1 MTLVFIGHC
10 YKYELESICRLFY
23 HCQRLELRYDAA
35 DLSGEQLILTRKK
48 QGRTHT
54 WLLAAV
60 REGGRLYRRHLVIP
74 NRTERY
80 EKTCERL
87 LCRLVF
93 ELLSELTGIRPA
105 WGILTGI
112 RPVKNLQWD
121 EERGISPEESDRE
134 LREDYLV
141 SEEKIRLCHMIH
153 DLQRPIIAA
162 SQKNSVSLYISIPF
176 CPSRCSYCSFVSH
189 SIASKAARQMLPE
202 YVDKIVKEIDFTAK
216 MIAELGLKLETVYVG
231 GGTPTTLSAEQL
243 RQVCGEIAACFD
255 LSALREYTVEAGRAD
270 TITEEKLRALKEAGV
285 TRISINPQTF
295 NDDVLAAI
303 GRKHTAAEAIHCF
316 ELARRIGHGCIN
328 MDFIAGLPGDSYD
341 SFCRTIEQALALGP
355 ENITVHTLTVK
366 RSSELLADGGFSM
379 EELRDP
385 IADMVGYAQS
395 RLLESGYLPYYL
407 YKQKNTPGNLENVG
421 YCRAGFEGYYNI
433 YMMEEIHTVL
443 ACGGA
448 AVTKL
453 VEPETHRLERIFNYK
468 YPYEYITHF
477 DEVLRRKEKAAE
489 LYRREFLQEAR

>member
-1 MTLVFIGHC
+1 MTLAFIGHC

-23 HCQRLELRYDAA
+23 HCQRLELRYDGT
-35 DLSGEQLILTRKK
+35 DLSREHVILTRQKRGK
-48 QGRTHT
+48 AHT

-60 REGGRLYRRHLVIP
+60 REQGKLYRRHLVISNDTP
-74 NRTERY
+74 RY

-93 ELLSELTGIRPA
+93 ELLSERTGIRPA

-121 EERGISPEESDRE
+121 EERGIVPEESDRE

-141 SEEKIRLCHMIH
+141 SEEKIKLCHMIH
-153 DLQRPIIAA
+153 DLQKPIISA
-162 SQKNSVSLYISIPF
+162 SKKNSVSLYVSVPF

-189 SIASKAARQMLPE
+189 SIASKTAREMLPE
-202 YVDKIVKEIDFTAK
+202 YTEKLVKEISFTSK
-216 MIAELGLKLETVYVG
+216 KIAELGLRLETVYVG

-243 RQVCGEIAACFD
+243 KQVCDEIGRCFD

-270 TITEEKLRALKEAGV
+270 TITEEKLRVLKDAGV
-285 TRISINPQTF
+285 NRISINPQTF
-295 NDDVLAAI
+295 NDSVLTAI
-303 GRKHTAAEAIHCF
+303 GRQHTAEDVIRCY
-316 ELARRIGHGCIN
+316 EMARRLGHSCIN
-328 MDFIAGLPGDSYD
+328 MDFIAGLPTDTYE
-341 SFCRTIEQALALGP
+341 SFCRTIEQALSLSP
-355 ENITVHTLTVK
+355 QNITVHTLTVK
-366 RSSELLADGGFSM
+366 RSSELLAEGGFSL
-379 EELRDP
+379 EELRNP
-385 IADMVGYAQS
+385 IADMVSYAQN

-421 YCRAGFEGYYNI
+421 YCKPGYEGYYNI

-453 VEPETHRLERIFNYK
+453 VEPSTHKLERIFNYK

-477 DEVLRRKEKAAE
+477 DEMLRRKEKAAE
-489 LYRREFLQEAR
+489 LYRTAFMM

>member
-1 MTLVFIGHC
+1 
-10 YKYELESICRLFY
+10 
-23 HCQRLELRYDAA
+23 
-35 DLSGEQLILTRKK
+35 
-48 QGRTHT
+48 
-54 WLLAAV
+54 
-60 REGGRLYRRHLVIP
+60 
-74 NRTERY
+74 
-80 EKTCERL
+80 
-87 LCRLVF
+87 
-93 ELLSELTGIRPA
+93 
-105 WGILTGI
+105 
-112 RPVKNLQWD
+112 
-121 EERGISPEESDRE
+121 
-134 LREDYLV
+134 
-141 SEEKIRLCHMIH
+141 
-153 DLQRPIIAA
+153 
-162 SQKNSVSLYISIPF
+162 
-176 CPSRCSYCSFVSH
+176 
-189 SIASKAARQMLPE
+189 MLPE
-202 YVDKIVKEIDFTAK
+202 YVDNLVKEIDFTAK